1 MPIILTFLLA
11 ENKKAFPLALAEML
25 IKS

>member
-1 MPIILTFLLA
+1 MLIILTFLLA

>member
-1 MPIILTFLLA
+1 MLIMLTFVLA
-11 ENKKAFPLALAEML
+11 ENKKAFPLELAEML